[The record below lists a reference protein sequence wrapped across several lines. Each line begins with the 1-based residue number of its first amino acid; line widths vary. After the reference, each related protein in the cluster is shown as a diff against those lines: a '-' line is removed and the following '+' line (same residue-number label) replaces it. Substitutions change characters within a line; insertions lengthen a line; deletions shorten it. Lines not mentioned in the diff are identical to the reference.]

1 MAKKQERTEL
11 KKAQSTFQLIGEAKI
26 TDFTFKIDETS
37 QKSDWI
43 YNQLNLGVDCGNGNV
58 VYADMMGGYG
68 SDRDNILYVHGVK
81 KDDNGKTT
89 DDYESRFTID
99 WDDRTDEDI
108 LETIGNQCFLT
119 VGLEKDK
126 NGNIFAKKF
135 LSAYDAIEYVKEHLE
150 SGMVVN
156 VKGNLKYTI
165 YNDSVQ
171 VKKEIKSIFASKV
184 DDNSK
189 YRASFT
195 QTMLL
200 DKDSV
205 GKLDR
210 EKAVYPISAKVVD
223 YTKMYNNVEVK
234 QNVPFTKVF
243 ELEVDKEKPENTKK
257 FIDKVLKVKK
267 DITEVTIEGDIIES
281 QTLVSITEAD
291 IPADIMELIEIG
303 AYTMEDAIA
312 KLAVGGSKEKRLVIR
327 KPSIKMVGDED
338 SKKPVILKTESKY
351 KEEDLIFDFMFEDKE
366 EEEPTNNKSSK
377 NDKSKAKDEEPVDWM
392 KALDD
397 EEDDLP
403 F

>member
-1 MAKKQERTEL
+1 
-11 KKAQSTFQLIGEAKI
+11 
-26 TDFTFKIDETS
+26 
-37 QKSDWI
+37 
-43 YNQLNLGVDCGNGNV
+43 
-58 VYADMMGGYG
+58 
-68 SDRDNILYVHGVK
+68 
-81 KDDNGKTT
+81 
-89 DDYESRFTID
+89 
-99 WDDRTDEDI
+99 
-108 LETIGNQCFLT
+108 

-126 NGNIFAKKF
+126 KGNIFAKKF

-150 SGMVVN
+150 SGTVVN

-165 YNDSVQ
+165 YNDAVQ

-184 DDNSK
+184 DDSSK

-210 EKAVYPISAKVVD
+210 EKAVYPITARVVD

-281 QTLVSITEAD
+281 QTLVSITESD
-291 IPADIMELIEIG
+291 IPDDIMELIEIG

-327 KPSIKMVGDED
+327 KPSIKMVGEED
-338 SKKPVILKTESKY
+338 NKKPVILKTESKY

-366 EEEPTNNKSSK
+366 EEPVEDKKSGK
-377 NDKSKAKDEEPVDWM
+377 NTKVKDEEDSSNDWM

-397 EEDDLP
+397 EDDLP